1 MKKKE
6 TTVSKALQEAVENHR
21 KRNFSA
27 ADRLYTAIL
36 KQYPDHPDA
45 LHNLGLLALEIGD
58 KIHDVGAKS
67 VLKAKGDLKRIFN
80 HWENKGQFQGQ
91 IQRVSGRNWRL
102 GDFHASQL
110 RVIYDLFND
119 EIVDQFLSGA
129 IDQNVPKLFSC
140 LE

>member
-58 KIHDVGAKS
+58 KTHALRNLRKAVEKYGEFKQFHISLIDALIEFNEVEEAQVVIERAEKKDFGGAEIDK
-67 VLKAKGDLKRIFN
+67 LK
-80 HWENKGQFQGQ
+80 E
-91 IQRVSGRNWRL
+91 RL
-102 GDFHASQL
+102 T
-110 RVIYDLFND
+110 
-119 EIVDQFLSGA
+119 
-129 IDQNVPKLFSC
+129 KK
-140 LE
+140 